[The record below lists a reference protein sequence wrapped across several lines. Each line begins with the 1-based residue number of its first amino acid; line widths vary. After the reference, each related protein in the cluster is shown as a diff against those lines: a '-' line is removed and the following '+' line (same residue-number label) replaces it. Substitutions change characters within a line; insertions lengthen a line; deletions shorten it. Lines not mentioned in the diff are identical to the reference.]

1 MSAISTHVLDIATG
15 CPAAGMRVRLE
26 RVAAAGQQAASA
38 GEEIAAASTDADG
51 RVASLGPDAIA
62 PGIYRLIFDTGGYL
76 TRPRGDSASGTARQ
90 RGDSAGGTA
99 RQRGDSAGGT
109 ARQRGDS
116 AGGTARQRG
125 DSAADAGGG
134 AFFPEV
140 TVTFTVTDGEHY
152 HVPLLLS
159 PFGYSTYRGS

>member
-15 CPAAGMRVRLE
+15 CPAAGMQVRLE

-62 PGIYRLIFDTGGYL
+62 PGTYRLIFDTGGYL
-76 TRPRGDSASGTARQ
+76 T
-90 RGDSAGGTA
+90 
-99 RQRGDSAGGT
+99 
-109 ARQRGDS
+109 RQRGDS

-125 DSAADAGGG
+125 DSAAGAGGV